1 MVRPP
6 VADIRRAIR
15 LALREDLPH
24 GDVTT
29 AALFPSP
36 TPAFA
41 RIVAQQPLVVAG
53 LAAAVQTFRT
63 LDESLVLSLHCQD
76 GAQAQDGDCLLEI
89 EGDGR
94 SILKAERVALNFL
107 QHLSGIATL
116 TRRFCDEVHGYPV
129 TILDTRKTTP
139 GLRALQKWAVLLG
152 GGTNHRQSLSDGM
165 LIKDNHLALLSRT
178 TTPIKTACRRA
189 KADRRHGMNIIVE
202 VESLAEVRQA
212 LAGQADIILLD
223 NMNPA
228 TVRQAV
234 RLIKGQ
240 ALVEVSGGITLKNVR
255 AMAKAGPDRISI
267 GALTHS
273 APAATLSLVLE
284 PLRGQAPFVVAER
297 GQVPRETRR
306 RGPDP
311 WRRANGA

>member
-1 MVRPP
+1 MIRPP
-6 VADIRRAIR
+6 VTDIRRAIR
-15 LALREDLPH
+15 RALQEDLPL

-41 RIVAQQPLVVAG
+41 RIVAQQSLVVAG

-63 LDESLVLSLHCQD
+63 VDASLVLSIHRLD
-76 GAQAQDGDCLLEI
+76 GVRAKDGDCLLQI

-116 TRRFCDEVHGYPV
+116 TRRFCDAARGYPV
-129 TILDTRKTTP
+129 TILDTRKTIP
-139 GLRALQKWAVLLG
+139 GFRALQKWAVRLG
-152 GGTNHRQSLSDGM
+152 GGTNHRQSLSDAV
-165 LIKDNHLALLSRT
+165 LIKDNHLALLNRT
-178 TTPIKTACRRA
+178 TMPVRTACRKA
-189 KADRRHGMNIIVE
+189 KANAPRRMKIIVE
-202 VESLAEVRQA
+202 AESLADVRQA
-212 LAGQADIILLD
+212 VAGRADIILLD

-228 TVRQAV
+228 SVRQAI
-234 RLIKGQ
+234 RLIKGR

-255 AMAKAGPDRISI
+255 AMAAAGPDRISI

-273 APAATLSLVLE
+273 APAATLSLVMG
-284 PLRGQAPFVVAER
+284 PPNRH
-297 GQVPRETRR
+297 
-306 RGPDP
+306 RGPS
-311 WRRANGA
+311 R

>member
-1 MVRPP
+1 MIRPP
-6 VADIRRAIR
+6 VTDIRRAIR
-15 LALREDLPH
+15 RALQEDLPL

-41 RIVAQQPLVVAG
+41 RIVAQQSLVVAG

-63 LDESLVLSLHCQD
+63 VDASLVLSILRQD
-76 GAQAQDGDCLLEI
+76 GERAKDGDCLLQI

-116 TRRFCDEVHGYPV
+116 TRRFCDAARGYPV
-129 TILDTRKTTP
+129 TILDTRKTIP
-139 GLRALQKWAVLLG
+139 GFRALQKWAVRLG
-152 GGTNHRQSLSDGM
+152 GGANHRQSLSDAV
-165 LIKDNHLALLSRT
+165 LIKDNHLALLNRT
-178 TTPIKTACRRA
+178 TMPVRTACRKA
-189 KADRRHGMNIIVE
+189 KANAPRRMKIIVE
-202 VESLAEVRQA
+202 AESLADVRQA
-212 LAGQADIILLD
+212 VAGRADIILLD

-228 TVRQAV
+228 SVRQAI
-234 RLIKGQ
+234 RLIKGR

-255 AMAKAGPDRISI
+255 AMAAAGPDRISI

-284 PLRGQAPFVVAER
+284 P
-297 GQVPRETRR
+297 RR
-306 RGPDP
+306 QPSR
-311 WRRANGA
+311 

>member
-1 MVRPP
+1 MIRPP
-6 VADIRRAIR
+6 VTDIRRAIR
-15 LALREDLPH
+15 RALQEDLPL

-36 TPAFA
+36 TPALA
-41 RIVAQQPLVVAG
+41 RIVAQQSLVVAG

-63 LDESLVLSLHCQD
+63 VDVSLVLSIHRQD
-76 GAQAQDGDCLLEI
+76 GARAKDGDCLLQI

-116 TRRFCDEVHGYPV
+116 TRRFCDAARGYPV
-129 TILDTRKTTP
+129 TILDTRKTIP
-139 GLRALQKWAVLLG
+139 GFRALQKWAVRLG
-152 GGTNHRQSLSDGM
+152 GGTNHRQSLSDAV
-165 LIKDNHLALLSRT
+165 LIKDNHLALLNRT
-178 TTPIKTACRRA
+178 TLPVRTACRKA
-189 KADRRHGMNIIVE
+189 KAYAPRRMNIIVE
-202 VESLAEVRQA
+202 TESLADVRQA
-212 LAGQADIILLD
+212 VAGRADIILLD

-228 TVRQAV
+228 SVRQAI
-234 RLIKGQ
+234 RLIKGR

-255 AMAKAGPDRISI
+255 AMAAAGPDRISI

-284 PLRGQAPFVVAER
+284 P
-297 GQVPRETRR
+297 RR
-306 RGPDP
+306 RPS
-311 WRRANGA
+311 R

>member
-1 MVRPP
+1 MVKPP
-6 VADIRRAIR
+6 VADIGRAVR
-15 LALREDLPH
+15 LALQEDLPL

-36 TPAFA
+36 VSAVA
-41 RIVAQQPLVVAG
+41 RIVAQQSLIVAG
-53 LAAAVQTFRT
+53 LAAALRTFRMV
-63 LDESLVLSLHCQD
+63 DPSLVLSIHRQD
-76 GAQAQDGDCLLEI
+76 GERAKDGDCLLQI

-116 TRRFCDEVHGYPV
+116 TGQFCEAVRGYPV

-152 GGTNHRQSLSDGM
+152 GGTNHRQSLSDGV
-165 LIKDNHLALLSRT
+165 LVKDNHLALLNQT
-178 TTPIKTACRRA
+178 TAPIRTACRKA
-189 KADRRHGMNIIVE
+189 KANAPRSMTVIVE

-212 LAGQADIILLD
+212 LAGQAGIILLD
-223 NMNPA
+223 NMTPVM
-228 TVRQAV
+228 VRQAV

-240 ALVEVSGGITLKNVR
+240 ALIEVSGGITLKNVR
-255 AMAKAGPDRISI
+255 AMAAAGPDRISI

-273 APAATLSLVLE
+273 APAATLSLELE
-284 PLRGQAPFVVAER
+284 PARLLRRPTKLGKRHAA
-297 GQVPRETRR
+297 TRR
-306 RGPDP
+306 R
-311 WRRANGA
+311 

>member
-1 MVRPP
+1 MIRPP
-6 VADIRRAIR
+6 VTDIRRAIR
-15 LALREDLPH
+15 RALQEDLPL

-41 RIVAQQPLVVAG
+41 RIVAQQSLVVAG

-63 LDESLVLSLHCQD
+63 VDASLVLSILRQD
-76 GAQAQDGDCLLEI
+76 GERAKDGDCLLQI

-116 TRRFCDEVHGYPV
+116 TRRFCDAARGYPV
-129 TILDTRKTTP
+129 TILDTRKTIP
-139 GLRALQKWAVLLG
+139 GLRALQKWAVRLG
-152 GGTNHRQSLSDGM
+152 GGTNHRQSLSDAV
-165 LIKDNHLALLSRT
+165 LIKDNHLALLNRT
-178 TTPIKTACRRA
+178 TMPVRTACRKA
-189 KADRRHGMNIIVE
+189 KASAPRRMKIIVE
-202 VESLAEVRQA
+202 TESLADVRQA
-212 LAGQADIILLD
+212 VAGRADIILLD

-228 TVRQAV
+228 SVRQAI
-234 RLIKGQ
+234 RLIKGR

-255 AMAKAGPDRISI
+255 AMAAAGPDRISI

-273 APAATLSLVLE
+273 APAATLSLVMG
-284 PLRGQAPFVVAER
+284 PPNRH
-297 GQVPRETRR
+297 
-306 RGPDP
+306 RGPS
-311 WRRANGA
+311 R